1 MCILTINLPY
11 YVDIAGTIL
20 LYCSVE
26 HGKVGD
32 SMFKDSLGNYE
43 QSISYILDKSKAV
56 DSFVRYMLIRTQAM
70 FEYQGLPDTIPQ
82 TALEYLLQTK
92 GSCFITEVEG
102 QLYALSGSAGGP
114 VDVYGEPTQYTVA
127 NTALNLSKTFDI
139 ATDGV
144 LFLNDAFGAGLLPIL
159 QRYGALLTENTIS
172 MKTVLTVL
180 RMALMISAPDDNTAA
195 SASKFIQDIEN
206 GKFSVIGESA
216 FFDGV
221 KVHSVA
227 NTQNYLLQFME
238 LEQYI
243 KATCFNE
250 IGLDSQYNM
259 KRANLTEKE
268 VSKDDDALLPLVD
281 QMIKQRQ
288 IALDAIN
295 EKYGLSITVDYASS
309 WKIAHAENEKEIAV
323 AESITEQVE
332 TGDTA
337 PAHVEG
343 ERDDYIATG
352 TDPDDPG
359 PDEPGSKGPDSE
371 GDGEPAEDRD
381 GQPGTAA
388 SGNQE
393 GTGPDDEE
401 PAEGVNQEQEDTDND
416 RDKS

>member
-1 MCILTINLPY
+1 M
-11 YVDIAGTIL
+11 
-20 LYCSVE
+20 
-26 HGKVGD
+26 
-32 SMFKDSLGNYE
+32 
-43 QSISYILDKSKAV
+43 
-56 DSFVRYMLIRTQAM
+56 
-70 FEYQGLPDTIPQ
+70 
-82 TALEYLLQTK
+82 
-92 GSCFITEVEG
+92 
-102 QLYALSGSAGGP
+102 
-114 VDVYGEPTQYTVA
+114 YGEPTQYTVA

-281 QMIKQRQ
+281 QMIMQRQ
-288 IALDAIN
+288 I
-295 EKYGLSITVDYASS
+295 ASS